1 MLQCLT
7 AEQHDCF
14 GYLESISNNKEAKFL
29 VRFFR
34 PAHSNLA

>member
-14 GYLESISNNKEAKFL
+14 GNLNRYNKGITMYFEHRIYQAWAGE
-29 VRFFR
+29 R
-34 PAHSNLA
+34 